1 MQGDIIQE
9 DIILSPIKLSVLLG
23 LIQDCIKAELKSHVP
38 AESFTEEFIDE
49 KTAAKF
55 LMVSKATMV
64 NWRRD
69 QVIPFHRLGSRIR
82 YKKSELIK
90 ASETKRK
97 YKKA

>member
-1 MQGDIIQE
+1 MQD

-23 LIQDCIKAELKSHVP
+23 LIQDCIKAELKNHVP

-49 KTAAKF
+49 KQAAIF
-55 LMVSKATMV
+55 LHVSKATMI

-69 QVIPFHRLGSRIR
+69 QIIPFHRWGSRIR

-90 ASETKRK
+90 ASETKKK
-97 YKKA
+97 YKKALE